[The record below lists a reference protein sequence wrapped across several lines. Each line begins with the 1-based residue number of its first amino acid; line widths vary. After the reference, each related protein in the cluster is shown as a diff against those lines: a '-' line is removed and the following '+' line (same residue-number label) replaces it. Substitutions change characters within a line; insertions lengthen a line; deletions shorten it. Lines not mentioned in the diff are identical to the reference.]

1 MKNEEFA
8 TALAGLNKYK
18 GNMRNEIT
26 KRGKRSMKMT
36 MKLLGAAFFT
46 IHYSFF
52 ISCSDILDTES
63 TRQNIE
69 PEILS
74 KTDSVFY
81 GFGILQAMQEL
92 ADQYVFQGEM
102 RGELVR
108 TTVYTDNNLRQLAN
122 FSATTANKYDSAYV
136 YYRVINNCNYYIA
149 HRDTALYTGSTNVA
163 MQEYAAV
170 KAIRAW
176 AYLQLGRNYER
187 VPFFTEPLTQISQ
200 IDDNTFPE
208 LNLAGIV
215 TQLAPDLEQ
224 YTGYTVPN
232 YGQTATGGINIG
244 SPNWESTAKLFNPIY
259 CFIPVDVILGDMYLE
274 TGNYDQAARHF
285 VTYLTKVALPS
296 RAYSPY
302 TAPMESKYVNSG
314 RFGMNT
320 DNDLP
325 DNSLISTTVSL
336 TPWNNIFA
344 RNQVYDLITMI
355 PMAVNRQNGAVT
367 DVPLTFGFNYYATNE
382 ELSANGNTNPYID
395 EVQLLPSTAMNLL
408 SDSTEYYYYFDNKSS
423 DIYDSIQA
431 STAGDM
437 RMRSIIQQTLVDDST
452 HQWIDKYKYANI
464 IIYRTST
471 VLLHLAEAF
480 NRMGM
485 YDAAFAI
492 LKDGITDA
500 LLERNNDGYYYAS
513 YLTDDTRTKLQTT
526 YPLLSDENIS
536 RFPKDNA
543 CGIHCHGAGKAASDL
558 PNGNRLFGN
567 TYHTGSSP
575 YQLTRMAGL
584 KMEEIARTFNVAV
597 GTTKQ
602 DTINA
607 IEDILCDEYALEFAF
622 EGNRFYDL
630 ARLARHKNEAGLYSS
645 NFGSLWFARKLAANN
660 PVKDLT
666 DPKNWYLPFK

>member
-1 MKNEEFA
+1 
-8 TALAGLNKYK
+8 
-18 GNMRNEIT
+18 
-26 KRGKRSMKMT
+26 MT
-36 MKLLGAAFFT
+36 MKWLGAAFF
-46 IHYSFF
+46 ILHSSFF
-52 ISCSDILDTES
+52 ISCSDMLETES

-69 PEILS
+69 PELTA

-81 GFGILQAMQEL
+81 GYGILQAMQQL

-102 RGELVR
+102 RGDLVR
-108 TTVYTDNNLRQLAN
+108 ATVYTDNNLRQLAN

-149 HRDTALYTGSTNVA
+149 HRDTALYTGSTNVVA
-163 MQEYAAV
+163 HEYAAV

-187 VPFFTEPLTQISQ
+187 VPFFTEPLTKISQ
-200 IDDNTFPE
+200 IDDNSFPE
-208 LNLAGIV
+208 LDLGGIV
-215 TQLAPDLEQ
+215 AQLAPDLEQ
-224 YTGYTVPN
+224 YTGYTVPT
-232 YGQTATGGINIG
+232 YGQSATAGINIG
-244 SPNWESTAKLFNPIY
+244 SPNWESTAKLFNPTY

-274 TGNYDQAARHF
+274 AGNYDQAASHF
-285 VTYLTKVALPS
+285 ITYLTKVALPS
-296 RAYSPY
+296 RAYSTF
-302 TAPMESKYVNSG
+302 TALLQSKYVSSG
-314 RFGMNT
+314 RFGYATNE
-320 DNDLP
+320 DLP
-325 DNSLISTTVSL
+325 DYSMMSTEVNLQLWSS
-336 TPWNNIFA
+336 IFA
-344 RNQVYDLITMI
+344 RNQINDLITMI

-382 ELSANGNTNPYID
+382 ELRANGNNNPYID
-395 EVQLLPSTAMNLL
+395 EVQLLPSAAMNQL
-408 SDSTEYYYYFDNKSS
+408 SDSTEYYYYYDNKST
-423 DIYDSIQA
+423 DFFDSIQIA
-431 STAGDM
+431 KCGDM
-437 RMRSIIQQTLVDDST
+437 RMRSIIHQTLVDDST

-464 IIYRTST
+464 IVYRTST

-480 NRMGM
+480 NRLGM

-500 LLERNNDGYYYAS
+500 LLERNNDGLYYAN

-536 RFPKDNA
+536 RFPKDIA

-558 PNGNRLFGN
+558 PNSNRLYGN
-567 TYHTGSSP
+567 VYHAGTSP
-575 YQLTRMAGL
+575 YQLQRMAGL
-584 KMEEIARTFNVAV
+584 KMEEIAKTFGVSV

-607 IEDILCDEYALEFAF
+607 VEDLLCDEYALEFAF
-622 EGNRFYDL
+622 EGTRFYDL
-630 ARLARHKNEAGLYSS
+630 ARLARHKNEAGLYGS

-666 DPKNWYLPFK
+666 VQQNWYLPFK